1 VQNYK
6 FFRYLQHSFQ
16 KTFRTLFFFKSLS
29 QIRLEN
35 SLVKAGAKVNILSLL
50 ATPFSKKLLELSFF
64 KSLSQIHL
72 TNSPVKAGA
81 KVNILSLLAT
91 LSQKK
96 LNSMFYYFLKNKNK
110 LEL

>member
-1 VQNYK
+1 MQNYK

-91 LSQKK
+91 LSSKKIKFYVLLFFEKQK
-96 LNSMFYYFLKNKNK
+96 
-110 LEL
+110 